1 MIPAPAAAARN
12 TRTAMAPDEGPV
24 SMMDGRV
31 SMLDGRVSMLD
42 GRVFLADV
50 CRVDVPGTRRG

>member
-1 MIPAPAAAARN
+1 
-12 TRTAMAPDEGPV
+12 MAPDEGPV

-31 SMLDGRVSMLD
+31 SMPDGRVSMLD